1 MKKLFVIAVIL
12 FVASCKGGEAV
23 PEADGVKTVY
33 VEPLIGSEQVVKLSE
48 VASKVLYIP
57 LETSQESLVGDVRH
71 AHIENNVIYLPD
83 MGAKKLSRFSP
94 EGKYLGS
101 VGRNGRAYG
110 EFATLTGFSFDYDYE
125 KGAELLFDL
134 DKLIEYHKDGSVSV
148 VQLDRFEEKTFEV
161 NFIKKLGNK
170 YICAISRFG
179 TDVCDLVYL
188 DSTGKLIGEIPDDYK
203 SSEYKEQKVQ
213 NVKQGEMIFSA
224 VRSRAFAFPYRFGSR
239 LMVTYPSNDTIMAY
253 KPDDTIPK
261 LAYVI
266 DYGQYAGMKDEF
278 GDDFIKLISTFTRES
293 KNHLFLTF
301 NFGKYRTSKSSE
313 MLTRVLFDKSTGE
326 AKSLLGRL
334 ENNIDG
340 GPSFWP
346 LHVSRDG
353 QMIAIIQA
361 IDFIEAAKECNSAEM
376 KRIAAT
382 LTDESNPV
390 IMLVTE

>member
-33 VEPLIGSEQVVKLSE
+33 LEPLVGSEQVVKLSE

-148 VQLDRFEEKTFEV
+148 VQFDRFEEKTFEV

-334 ENNIDG
+334 ENDIDG

-376 KRIAAT
+376 KRIATT

>member
-33 VEPLIGSEQVVKLSE
+33 LEPLVGSEQVVKLSE

-334 ENNIDG
+334 ENDIDG

-376 KRIAAT
+376 KRIATT